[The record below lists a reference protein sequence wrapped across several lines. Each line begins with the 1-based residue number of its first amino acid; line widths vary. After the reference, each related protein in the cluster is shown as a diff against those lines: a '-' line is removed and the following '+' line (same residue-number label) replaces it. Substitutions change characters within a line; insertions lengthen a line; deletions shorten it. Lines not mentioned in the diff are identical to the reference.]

1 MYTYHT
7 FIYVYLYTHIT
18 EYVCTYTCMYIH
30 TYVHRH
36 AHTSSLYHSL
46 KKLLLEVLE
55 DPESVNEFNK
65 AHNSL
70 IISDRKEIK
79 NKDDLWRFLVEIL
92 PAIERVKSGNYK
104 LILDRFIAGHE
115 LAIKLYELLEK
126 IYGKDKL
133 KEVSEK
139 NK

>member
-1 MYTYHT
+1 MAKSEKISQFTEALISSIESVKKAHELPG
-7 FIYVYLYTHIT
+7 YLTSKARDVNASHIQ
-18 EYVCTYTCMYIH
+18 
-30 TYVHRH
+30 
-36 AHTSSLYHSL
+36 
-46 KKLLLEVLE
+46 KLLLEVLE
-55 DPESVNEFNK
+55 DPESVNEFTK

-70 IISDRKEIK
+70 IISDRDKIK